1 MKKIL
6 CIITLA
12 ALCAALLCGCG
23 DTVIGGPAE
32 GGSGPGVTPTPQS
45 GATRVVFDGSGAEI
59 TGGGASFSGGTLK
72 ISSPGSYTLSG
83 TLESGSVLV
92 DTGEVKGDVTIT
104 LAGADISCPD
114 GPAIRIER
122 AKNAFIV
129 VEKDSFNRLCS
140 GYEGMSV
147 DENANGA
154 AIFSESDLDLLGE
167 GSLEIYGWINNGITC
182 KDDLDIKGANTTVV
196 AAHNGV
202 KGSESVEISGGS
214 ITVNAGNDGIKA
226 TSVKKE
232 GKGFVSVTGGVI
244 GVVCGG
250 DGISAESYLSVTGGS
265 IAVSATGD
273 PAAASCKGVKAKTG
287 LTISGGVLTLDSS
300 DHSIRCAADIEISGD
315 ATLMLRSTEGK
326 CISAGGALT
335 ISGGRIDAES
345 ADDCVASKSSVVI
358 SGGELRIL
366 SGADGIKASDKT
378 TGEGTIEILGGEITV
393 SAFSDPI
400 DAKSFARISGGSFS
414 GVGSSKTVKGF
425 AADSAQR
432 SLVFNTSGAANSS
445 AELRAESG
453 GEVIFTVEARCGYNV
468 AIVSVPGLAPGSYTL
483 SCGTIVSRASV
494 D

>member
-244 GVVCGG
+244 GVVCCG
-250 DGISAESYLSVTGGS
+250 DGISAESSLSVTGGS

-345 ADDCVASKSSVVI
+345 ADDCVASRSSVVI

-366 SGADGIKASDKT
+366 SGADGIKAGDKT

-432 SLVFNTSGAANSS
+432 SLVFNTSGAANST

>member
-244 GVVCGG
+244 GVVCVG

-345 ADDCVASKSSVVI
+345 ADDCVASRSSVVI

-366 SGADGIKASDKT
+366 SGADGIKAGDKT

-432 SLVFNTSGAANSS
+432 SLVFNTSGAANST

>member
-23 DTVIGGPAE
+23 DTVIGGPAD

-59 TGGGASFSGGTLK
+59 TGGGASFAGGTLK

-273 PAAASCKGVKAKTG
+273 PAAASCKGVKAYTG

-345 ADDCVASKSSVVI
+345 ADDCVASRSSVVI

-366 SGADGIKASDKT
+366 SGADGIKAGDKT